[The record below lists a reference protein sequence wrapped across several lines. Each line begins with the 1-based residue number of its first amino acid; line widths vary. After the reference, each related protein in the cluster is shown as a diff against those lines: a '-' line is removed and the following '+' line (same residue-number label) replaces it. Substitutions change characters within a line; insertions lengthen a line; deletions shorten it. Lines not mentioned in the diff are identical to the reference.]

1 MCGYVSVFVFF
12 LISSSWG
19 APVILTAGHEH
30 VIAARRNWIDL
41 KLRHVELQARLQL
54 LDSTLTEF
62 ETKDLLAAGW
72 IATLNQNLARERA
85 TAKIELN
92 YASDA
97 LASLI
102 ADHSALKA
110 LAKEL
115 VGQSRSEKELKAGVI
130 DRQRFLAEKVHESEL
145 LLRLTNLSTAIGELT
160 VKERQAREKLASLNA
175 TERFLRNFRPQRVAT
190 PSGDDVG
197 GVEAQVLGALS
208 ASDFLHVERA
218 LKDMTWASV
227 YAEEKAKT
235 VRQRNDLKNAV
246 RNIEGALSAYEDSPI
261 TKAFEEPTVVVFAP
275 YTNLGA
281 FRSGRPVYAC
291 RIFLVWCSDVGT
303 VGGIV
308 DGEVAI
314 PHPLFGR
321 QIRGQFVR
329 VHLKSQSAAQYD
341 VLHVGSAP
349 LLL

>member
-1 MCGYVSVFVFF
+1 VSVFVFF

-54 LDSTLTEF
+54 LDSTLSEF
-62 ETKDLLAAGW
+62 ETREVLAAGW
-72 IATLNQNLARERA
+72 IAALNQNLARERA

-92 YASDA
+92 YVSDV
-97 LASLI
+97 LAPLV

-115 VGQSRSEKELKAGVI
+115 VGQSRSEKELKVGVI

-145 LLRLTNLSTAIGELT
+145 VLRLTNLSTAIGELT
-160 VKERQAREKLASLNA
+160 LKERQAREKLASLDA
-175 TERFLRNFRPQRVAT
+175 VERFLRGFQPQLVAT
-190 PSGDDVG
+190 ASGDNVG
-197 GVEAQVLGALS
+197 GIEAQVLTALS
-208 ASDFLHVERA
+208 GADFLRVERA

-227 YAEEKAKT
+227 YAGERAKT
-235 VRQRNDLKNAV
+235 VRQRKDLENAAH
-246 RNIEGALSAYEDSPI
+246 NITGALSAYEGSPI

-329 VHLKSQSAAQYD
+329 VDLKDQSAAQYD
-341 VLHVGSAP
+341 VLHVGSPP